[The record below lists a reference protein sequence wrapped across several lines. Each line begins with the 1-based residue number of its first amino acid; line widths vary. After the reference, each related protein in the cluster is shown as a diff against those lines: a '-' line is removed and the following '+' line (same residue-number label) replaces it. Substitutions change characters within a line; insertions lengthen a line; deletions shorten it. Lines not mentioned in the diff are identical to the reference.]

1 MEWVGGEE
9 GRRPS
14 TRQEKRRKPRKG
26 KEDQELDKT
35 REKRKKAKKRK
46 RRPGTEPEEEPS
58 LRKENWHQM
67 RLAFLTV
74 TLVLVQG
81 VNNSFLDHF
90 NFDWSTFFN
99 LRDILWPV
107 INF

>member
-26 KEDQELDKT
+26 KEDQELNKT

-46 RRPGTEPEEEPS
+46 PRLRTEVKKGPS

-67 RLAFLTV
+67 RLVFLTV

-81 VNNSFLDHF
+81 VKKLISG
-90 NFDWSTFFN
+90 
-99 LRDILWPV
+99 
-107 INF
+107 

>member
-26 KEDQELDKT
+26 KEDQELNKT
-35 REKRKKAKKRK
+35 REKGKEAKKRK
-46 RRPGTEPEEEPS
+46 PRLRTEVEERPS
-58 LRKENWHQM
+58 LRKEN
-67 RLAFLTV
+67 RLPHSCSCPRAR
-74 TLVLVQG
+74 G
-81 VNNSFLDHF
+81 EKNSFLDHF
-90 NFDWSTFFN
+90 AFDWSTFFN

>member
-26 KEDQELDKT
+26 KEDQELNKT
-35 REKRKKAKKRK
+35 REKGKEAKKRK
-46 RRPGTEPEEEPS
+46 PRLRTEVEEGPS

-67 RLAFLTV
+67 RLVFLTV
-74 TLVLVQG
+74 ALVLVQG
-81 VNNSFLDHF
+81 VKKLISG
-90 NFDWSTFFN
+90 
-99 LRDILWPV
+99 
-107 INF
+107 